1 MMWVMKEGIFLK
13 QAIIDYIKRNKVSS
27 TEVADCLGKTG
38 AIPDV
43 QAVNRGH
50 FCVGNVFWAYAYGES
65 NWDVHEQMEKV
76 KEGDIVFVEVF
87 DCNDRAI
94 FGELVAK
101 YVLLYRQAAAI
112 VVTGKLRDAQ
122 NLIKENWPIW
132 CTGFTPI
139 GCFNEKLSKSLSKDI
154 IRERREKYDGAI
166 AVCDDTGVVIIPKDQ
181 HNEELYKKLEFIE
194 EQEDIWFDCIDRIKM
209 STYETVCLK
218 KYLNK

>member
-1 MMWVMKEGIFLK
+1 MKK
-13 QAIIDYIKRNKVSS
+13 KIIDYIKRNKVSS
-27 TEVADCLGKTG
+27 TEVADCLDKTG
-38 AIPDV
+38 AITEV
-43 QAVNRGH
+43 QAINRGH

-65 NWDVHEQMEKV
+65 NWDVHEQIQRV

-101 YVLLYRQAAAI
+101 YVLLYKQASAI
-112 VVTGKLRDAQ
+112 IVTGKLRDAQ

-132 CTGFTPI
+132 CSGFNPV
-139 GCFNEKLSKSLSKDI
+139 GCFNKKLPHTLSEEFINK
-154 IRERREKYDGAI
+154 RREMYDGAI

-181 HNEELYKKLEFIE
+181 HNEQFYKKLEFIE
-194 EQEDIWFDCIDRIKM
+194 EQEDIWFDCIDRKKM

-218 KYLNK
+218 KYLDE